1 MTERR
6 NYRRYAI
13 WFPVTIHVESSDVWG
28 ICRDASPGG
37 VLVSTVTAIE
47 VGARVSA
54 TFRVRPD
61 GPERSLGANVVREV
75 ANRDELH
82 LAFPHRV
89 ALEFDQ
95 PADDLLAELERHR
108 DTTQT

>member
-1 MTERR
+1 MAERR

-13 WFPVTIHVESSDVWG
+13 WFPVTLHVERGDVWG

-47 VGARVSA
+47 VGARVVA
-54 TFRVRPD
+54 RFRVSPD
-61 GPERSLGANVVREV
+61 GPEHSLTANVVREL

-82 LAFPHRV
+82 LAFPYRI
-89 ALEFDQ
+89 ALEFEQ
-95 PADDLLAELERHR
+95 PADALLAELERHR
-108 DTTQT
+108 DTIQT